1 MATDTVIQ
9 REAPDIEAYRLGL
22 LDSARKLADQP
33 DGLNLPDY
41 LVSGLTPEQ
50 QMAQGISMAGVGSYV
65 PFITAGDE
73 SIATGIAALGG
84 ATGAYNPQLAE
95 DFMDPYQQ
103 LVIDQMSNELQRQ
116 KAIEGNRI
124 ADQASAAGAM
134 GGSRQAVAEALA
146 NRNLTDTYAKNVAGL
161 LSSGY
166 GQAQQASM
174 NAFEN
179 ASNRALQT
187 GQALGTLGLQSASLG
202 ELQSQLG
209 SRDIQNLMTTGGM
222 GYEQAQAALEAE
234 RMSKMQN
241 IYEPFQRVS
250 YLSDIY
256 SKTPSS
262 QQTISSST
270 SPSASPFQ
278 QLAGLGIAGL
288 TAAGGAA
295 KAGLF

>member
-1 MATDTVIQ
+1 MATETVITQ
-9 REAPDIEAYRLGL
+9 ESPDIEAYRLGL
-22 LDSARKLADQP
+22 LESAKTLADQP
-33 DGLNLPDY
+33 EGLNLPDY

-50 QMAQGISMAGVGSYV
+50 QAAQALSMSGVGSYV
-65 PFITAGDE
+65 PFIQAGDE

-103 LVIDQMSNELQRQ
+103 LVIDEMSNELQRQ
-116 KAIEGNRI
+116 KQIEQNQI
-124 ADQASAAGAM
+124 ADRAIASGAL
-134 GGSRQAVAEALA
+134 GGSRQAVAEALS
-146 NRNLTDTYAKNVAGL
+146 NRNLMDTYAKNVAGL

-174 NAFEN
+174 NAYEN
-179 ASNRALQT
+179 AAQRALST

-202 ELQSQLG
+202 ELQSQLT
-209 SRDIQNLMTTGGM
+209 SNDIQNLMATGGM

-234 RMSKMQN
+234 RMSKLQN

-256 SKTPSS
+256 AKTPSS
-262 QQTISSST
+262 QQTISQST

-278 QLAGLGIAGL
+278 QIAGLGISGL
-288 TAAGGAA
+288 TAAAGAS